1 MNRPIFR
8 KQDGENVTFDMVDDY
23 GRTWSRGSGASRT
36 QAIGNARINQPP
48 AGIRRSIL
56 LAAKHHPMKAAFLTG
71 TAFHTYRAIQAMR
84 SGENGPSLLQLAV
97 FSAIAYVGIKILTYF
112 VKDNE

>member
-8 KQDGENVTFDMVDDY
+8 KEDGGSLVFDMVDDY
-23 GRTWSRGSGASRT
+23 GRTWSRGSGTSRT
-36 QAIGNARINQPP
+36 QAIGNARMNQPP

-56 LAAKHHPMKAAFLTG
+56 LAAKHHPMRAAFLTG

-84 SGENGPSLLQLAV
+84 HGEKGPSLLQLAV
-97 FSAIAYVGIKILTYF
+97 FSVVAYVGLKILTHF
-112 VKDNE
+112 VKDDE

>member
-8 KQDGENVTFDMVDDY
+8 KQDGERVVFDMVDDA
-23 GRTWSRGSGASRT
+23 GRTWSRGSGISRA

-48 AGIRRSIL
+48 KSTMRRIL
-56 LAAKHHPMKAAFLTG
+56 LSAKQHPMRTAFLAG

-84 SGENGPSLLQLAV
+84 SGEESPSFLSLLVL
-97 FSAIAYVGIKILTYF
+97 SAIAYVGIKILGHF
-112 VKDNE
+112 VKDE